1 MRSVFAFFIAF
12 ILFSNAKAQNEGNS
26 IFYSDQIHEIQINF
40 SQVSYW
46 DSLVSYFA
54 TDKYMQADIVFDG
67 NLISAAGVK
76 FKGNSSYNNQ
86 SRKKSFKIDLNEF
99 VAGQEL
105 NGLKKFNLNNGFKD
119 PSFLREK
126 IACDFY
132 NEHGLN
138 APRCTFSKVYLNGI
152 YWGLY
157 NFIEEADTKQYLN
170 AHFSY
175 HDGNMFKGDP
185 NGDLRYISNQASS
198 YYPKYEL
205 HTNETVNDWSDLV
218 ELITKTNN
226 SGGAFQDSIE
236 SIMNTET
243 FIEQWCALNL
253 FVNLDSY
260 LGSGH
265 NYFIYHD
272 TNLDKFEWIGW
283 DLNESFGSFR
293 MNLTV
298 NALKNLSLFF
308 VPSPANSR
316 PLINNMV
323 VNNFYKQQLIDKA
336 CQWLQ
341 YDFSNAALDAKIDSI
356 ANRIRP
362 HVYADT
368 NKFYTNQNFDDNLSM
383 DVTVNG
389 GAVLFGLKSF
399 IQERRN
405 AVISEISSLG
415 CITGITQNENK
426 SEQFHVFP
434 NPAKGFFSIT
444 GLESSIK
451 YEVELY
457 SSSGQKILH
466 INDFTGNDVID
477 CSEYSAG
484 IYFILINNK
493 SLSKISIID

>member
-1 MRSVFAFFIAF
+1 MKAVSIFCLVLGTF
-12 ILFSNAKAQNEGNS
+12 LNVNAQNEGDS
-26 IFYSDQIHEIQINF
+26 IFNSDQIHEIQINF

-46 DSLVSYFA
+46 DSLVDYFA
-54 TDKYMQADIVFDG
+54 TDTYMQADILFNG
-67 NLISAAGVK
+67 NLVSAVGVK
-76 FKGNSSYNNQ
+76 FKGNSSFNNQ

-105 NGLKKFNLNNGFKD
+105 NGLKKINLNNGFKD

-132 NEHGLN
+132 NDQGLK
-138 APRCTFSKVYLNGI
+138 APRCTFAKVYLNGV

-157 NFIEEADTKQYLN
+157 NFIEEVDTKQFLN
-170 AHFSY
+170 KHFSY

-205 HTNETVNDWSDLV
+205 HTNETINDWSDLV
-218 ELITKTNN
+218 ELITKINN
-226 SGGAFQDSIE
+226 SGNAFQDSVE
-236 SIMNTET
+236 SILNTQT
-243 FIEQWCALNL
+243 FIDQWCALNL

-272 TNLDKFEWIGW
+272 TNLDKFEWVGW

-293 MNLTV
+293 MNLSV
-298 NALKNLSLFF
+298 SALKNLSLFF
-308 VPSPANSR
+308 FPNPSNSR

-323 VNNFYKQQLIDKA
+323 VNNYYKQLLIDKA

-341 YDFSNAALDAKIDSI
+341 YEFSNAALDGKIDSI

-362 HVYADT
+362 FVYADT
-368 NKFYTNQNFDDNLSM
+368 NKFYSNQNFDDNLSM

-399 IQERRN
+399 IGERRN
-405 AVISEISSLG
+405 ALMAEISALG
-415 CITGITQNENK
+415 CVTSNSQNEYPNV
-426 SEQFHVFP
+426 QFQVYP
-434 NPAKGFFSIT
+434 NPAKDLILFS
-444 GLESSIK
+444 GLESNTK
-451 YEVELY
+451 FEVELY
-457 SSSGQKILH
+457 SSSGQKKLH
-466 INDFTGNDVID
+466 RNDFMSSDKID
-477 CSEYSAG
+477 CSGFSPG
-484 IYFILINNK
+484 IYLIMINRK
-493 SLSKISIID
+493 WMSKISIVD

>member
-1 MRSVFAFFIAF
+1 MRSILTLCIAF
-12 ILFSNAKAQNEGNS
+12 LFFSNAKAQNEGDS

-54 TDKYMQADIVFDG
+54 TDKYMQADILFDG
-67 NLISAAGVK
+67 NFISAVGVK

-86 SRKKSFKIDLNEF
+86 SRKKSFKVDLNEF
-99 VAGQEL
+99 VPGQEL

-126 IACDFY
+126 IACDYY
-132 NEHGLN
+132 NEQGLN
-138 APRCTFSKVYLNGI
+138 APRCTFAKVYLNGI

-157 NFIEEADTKQYLN
+157 NFIEEVDTKQFLN
-170 AHFSY
+170 KEFSY
-175 HDGNMFKGDP
+175 YDGNMFKGDP
-185 NGDLRYISNQASS
+185 NGDLRYITNQASS

-205 HTNETVNDWSDLV
+205 HTNETINDWSDLV
-218 ELITKTNN
+218 ELISKINN
-226 SGGAFQDSIE
+226 SGSAFQDSLE
-236 SIMNTET
+236 SILNTET

-293 MNLTV
+293 MNLSV
-298 NALKNLSLFF
+298 NALKNLSLFY

-323 VNNFYKQQLIDKA
+323 ANNFYRQQLIDKA

-341 YDFSNAALDAKIDSI
+341 YDFSNAALDGKIDSI

-362 HVYADT
+362 FVYADT
-368 NKFYTNQNFDDNLSM
+368 NKFYSNQNFDDNLFM

-405 AVISEISSLG
+405 SLLAEISALG
-415 CITGITQNENK
+415 CITGITYNENPNVN
-426 SEQFHVFP
+426 FLVYP
-434 NPAKGFFSIT
+434 NPVEEMFSIS
-444 GLESSIK
+444 GLENNMK
-451 YEVELY
+451 YEIEVY
-457 SSSGQKILH
+457 SSSGQKIMH
-466 INDFTGNDVID
+466 RNDFSAKDHVD
-477 CSEYSAG
+477 CSGFSAG
-484 IYFILINNK
+484 IYLVMIDRK
-493 SLSKISIID
+493 WMSKISIVE